1 MIRRILDFVLIL
13 LFVWVCMIFGL
24 WLINGVIVP
33 LKLPGIKN
41 RVVIAVLKVSVSA
54 GLVLFWLWL
63 WREIIKRMFW
73 HILKSQESPTKRAE
87 TERRKKR
94 EKPKKSDEH

>member
-13 LFVWVCMIFGL
+13 LFVWACMILGL
-24 WLINGVIVP
+24 WTIDSVIVP
-33 LKLPGIKN
+33 MEIPGVTDRFIT
-41 RVVIAVLKVSVSA
+41 AVLRISISA

-73 HILKSQESPTKRAE
+73 HALKTQ
-87 TERRKKR
+87 
-94 EKPKKSDEH
+94 